1 MKPKRR
7 ASIFYKHYPADMKPD
22 AKDYVLG
29 TDRAELERL
38 GLQHQLWVAQAAAA
52 WERAGFRRGHRI
64 LDVGCGPGFA
74 TVDLAQR
81 VGPRG
86 KIVAVD
92 ISRRFLS
99 HLEERARAC
108 GLANIRIV
116 QGSVERLAVGEAGFD
131 GAYARWVLCFVQRP
145 AAVLKQVARRLK
157 RGGVFVIQDYF
168 QYENILI
175 APGCEAFR
183 RVFRAVHESWR
194 ARGGDPD
201 IGCRLPGLLRRAGF
215 EVREIAPLVRLARPG
230 SSLWDW
236 PDTFFDIYL
245 PALVKMGFITAAHEQ
260 VFRREWAKRSRSPDA
275 FYTSPPMIEIIALK
289 K

>member
-1 MKPKRR
+1 MKR
-7 ASIFYKHYPADMKPD
+7 DETE
-22 AKDYVLG
+22 YVLG

-38 GLQHQLWVAQAAAA
+38 GLQHQLWAAQAAAA
-52 WERAGFRRGHRI
+52 WERAGFRRGQRI

-74 TVDLAQR
+74 TIDLAQR

-86 KIVAVD
+86 KVVAVD
-92 ISRRFLS
+92 ISRRFLG
-99 HLEERARAC
+99 HLDERAKAC
-108 GLANIRIV
+108 GLANIRTV
-116 QGSVERLAVGEAGFD
+116 LGSVERLPIGQSGFD
-131 GAYARWVLCFVQRP
+131 GAYARWVLCFVRRP
-145 AAVLKQVARRLK
+145 AAVLTQVARRLK

-175 APGCEAFR
+175 APECEAFR
-183 RVFRAVHESWR
+183 RVFRAVHKSWR
-194 ARGGDPD
+194 AHGGDPD

-215 EVREIAPLVRLARPG
+215 EVREMAPLVRLARPG

-245 PALVKMGFITAAHEQ
+245 PALVEMGFITTAHERA
-260 VFRREWAKRSRSPDA
+260 FRREWAKRSRNPAA
-275 FYTSPPMIEIIALK
+275 FFTSPPMLEIIAVK

>member
-1 MKPKRR
+1 MKRL
-7 ASIFYKHYPADMKPD
+7 SGKPNE
-22 AKDYVLG
+22 KEYVLG

-38 GLQHQLWVAQAAAA
+38 GLQHQLWVAQAATA
-52 WERAGFRRGHRI
+52 WERGGFRRGHRI

-74 TVDLAQR
+74 TIDLAQR

-86 KIVAVD
+86 KIVGVD
-92 ISRRFLS
+92 ISRRFLA
-99 HLEERARAC
+99 HLEEHARAC
-108 GLANIRIV
+108 GLSNISTV
-116 QGSVERLAVGEAGFD
+116 EGSVERLPIRESGFD
-131 GAYARWVLCFVQRP
+131 GAYARWVLCFVRRP
-145 AAVLKQVARRLK
+145 AAVLAQVGRRLK

-175 APGCEAFR
+175 APECEAFR
-183 RVFRAVHESWR
+183 RVFSAVHKSWR

-230 SSLWDW
+230 SALWDW

-245 PALVKMGFITAAHEQ
+245 PSLVKTGFITAMDERR
-260 VFRREWAKRSRSPDA
+260 FRGEWAKRSRNPDA
-275 FYTSPPMIEIIALK
+275 FFTSPPMVEIIAVK

>member
-1 MKPKRR
+1 
-7 ASIFYKHYPADMKPD
+7 MKPD
-22 AKDYVLG
+22 EKEYVLG

-38 GLQHQLWVAQAAAA
+38 GLQHQLWLAQAVAA
-52 WERAGFRRGHRI
+52 WERAGFRRGQRV

-86 KIVAVD
+86 KVVAVD
-92 ISRRFLS
+92 ISQRFLT
-99 HLEERARAC
+99 HLEERASAR
-108 GLANIRIV
+108 GLTNVRTV
-116 QGSVERLAVGEAGFD
+116 QGSVERMEVGESGFD
-131 GAYARWVLCFVQRP
+131 GAYARWVLCFVRRP
-145 AAVLKQVARRLK
+145 AAVLQQVARRLK

-168 QYENILI
+168 HYENLVI
-175 APGCEAFR
+175 APECEAFR
-183 RVFRAVHESWR
+183 RVFRAVHQSWR

-215 EVREIAPLVRLARPG
+215 EVREMIPLVRLARPG

-245 PALVKMGFITAAHEQ
+245 PSLVKMSFITSAHERA
-260 VFRREWAKRSRSPDA
+260 FRREWAKRSRSPMR
-275 FYTSPPMIEIIALK
+275 SSRRRR
-289 K
+289 

>member
-1 MKPKRR
+1 VRLSSSNEKEIMKPLQAR
-7 ASIFYKHYPADMKPD
+7 ADEKE
-22 AKDYVLG
+22 YVLG

-38 GLQHQLWVAQAAAA
+38 GLQHQLWSAQAAAA
-52 WERAGFRRGHRI
+52 WERAGFRRGDKI

-74 TVDLAQR
+74 TADLAQR

-86 KIVAVD
+86 RIVGVD
-92 ISRRFLS
+92 ISPRFLA

-108 GLANIRIV
+108 GLANIHTV
-116 QGSVERLAVGEAGFD
+116 QGSVERLPIRQSDFD
-131 GAYARWVLCFVQRP
+131 GAYARWVLCFVRRP
-145 AAVLKQVARRLK
+145 AAVLTQVARRLK
-157 RGGVFVIQDYF
+157 RGGVFVIQDYY

-175 APGCEAFR
+175 APECDVFR
-183 RVFRAVHESWR
+183 RVFSAVHKSWR

-215 EVREIAPLVRLARPG
+215 DVREIKPLVRLACPG
-230 SSLWDW
+230 SPLWDW

-245 PALVKMGFITAAHEQ
+245 PSLVKTGFITSADERS
-260 VFRREWAKRSRSPDA
+260 FRREWAKRSRNPDA
-275 FYTSPPMIEIIALK
+275 FFTSPPMLEIIAVK